1 MKHVWVLL
9 LLSATLFAQNGED
22 IIRRVRE
29 REEDRTMQS
38 RVQMVLTAKN
48 GSTTERILDQY
59 ATRKG
64 GVRRLVIIFHRPQS
78 VANTRFLSISQRGEA
93 EQRWIF
99 LPNLG
104 NVRRIAASEGS
115 SSFVGTDFTYEDLS
129 DREVERDT
137 HVYKGEEELD
147 GQRTLVVEST
157 PKNPQDSSYSRVV
170 TYVLPD
176 RWLPLKIELFDKQ
189 NRLFKRLTAGQI
201 EQIQGVWTYR
211 RAKMENLQ
219 SGTSTELFLQQVRYD
234 APIPESVFT
243 TRFLETGRP

>member
-78 VANTRFLSISQRGEA
+78 VANTRFLSIFQRGEA

-137 HVYKGEEELD
+137 HVYKGEEEVD